1 MYEVDELERLIREE
15 LDECISFDDYTSID
29 DFGDALI
36 DYEDGIKDDLLC
48 NNDFNWYGESGRQ
61 ALVDSMC
68 YMGCTY
74 ENLVTAITDENVAI
88 DLIFTSIYDDVCN
101 EFTEEF
107 VKYLHE
113 QNAAL

>member
-36 DYEDGIKDDLLC
+36 NYEDDIKDDLLC

-61 ALVDSMC
+61 ELVDSMC

-88 DLIFTSIYDDVCN
+88 DLIFTSIYDSVCN
-101 EFTEEF
+101 ELIEEF
-107 VKYLHE
+107 VKHLHE